1 MGEQHRRGTDGDG
14 MRERKPDMGEQ
25 GKIQSE
31 SNTIHV
37 GEVTRVWRMFRR
49 NRLALVGL
57 AIVLLICLLAV
68 LGPRI
73 APHDYAEQNVRNAVH
88 APDAENRL
96 GTDQWG
102 RDILSRII
110 VGSRVSLSV
119 GLVSVLILITV
130 GVAIGAIS
138 GYNRRLDGPLMRFV
152 DIMMSIPGFFL
163 LLTIVALFGPS
174 LFNTMLVI
182 GLTSWMGTA
191 RLVRGQFLSLR
202 EKEFIEAARCLGVPG
217 WRIIARH
224 LLPNTLAVIIVQAT
238 LFMSQAILIE
248 SSLSYLGLGAQP
260 PMPSWGGMLNQGRD
274 YMRQAPWGTIFPGLA
289 IFITVMAFNLL
300 GDGLRDALD
309 PHLRGR

>member
-1 MGEQHRRGTDGDG
+1 MADNLNATRRSLVQTEIHGDG
-14 MRERKPDMGEQ
+14 FAVRATARR
-25 GKIQSE
+25 SE
-31 SNTIHV
+31 LGRI
-37 GEVTRVWRMFRR
+37 WRMFRR
-49 NRLALVGL
+49 NRLAMAGL
-57 AIVLLICLLAV
+57 AAVVLICVVAILA
-68 LGPRI
+68 PII
-73 APHDYAEQNVRNAVH
+73 APQDYAEQDMHSTVH
-88 APDAENRL
+88 PPSAEHWL

-119 GLVSVLILITV
+119 GIVAVAILISI
-130 GVAIGAIS
+130 GVLLGSIA
-138 GYNRRLDGPLMRFV
+138 GYYRSIDGPVMRFV

-174 LFNTMLVI
+174 LLNTMLVI

-202 EKEFIEAARCLGVPG
+202 EKEFVEAARCIGVPS
-217 WRIIARH
+217 WRIIAYH
-224 LLPNTLAVIIVQAT
+224 LLPNTMAVIIVQAT

-260 PMPSWGGMLNQGRD
+260 PTPSWGGMLNQGRD
-274 YMRQAPWGTIFPGLA
+274 YMRQAPWGTLFPGLA
-289 IFITVMAFNLL
+289 IFVTVMAFNLL

-309 PHLRGR
+309 PYLRGR

>member
-1 MGEQHRRGTDGDG
+1 MSEQTTGLNEAGT
-14 MRERKPDMGEQ
+14 EHT
-25 GKIQSE
+25 SE
-31 SNTIHV
+31 TL
-37 GEVTRVWRMFRR
+37 RVWRMFRR

-57 AIVLLICLLAV
+57 AIVIIMVAIAI
-68 LGPRI
+68 LGERI
-73 APHDYAEQNVRNAVH
+73 APYDYAVQDMRNTISPPSSQNW
-88 APDAENRL
+88 L

-102 RDILSRII
+102 RDIFSRIL

-119 GLVSVLILITV
+119 GIVAVAILMVI
-130 GVAIGAIS
+130 GVAVGAIA
-138 GYNRRLDGPLMRFV
+138 GYNRHLDGPLMRFV

-202 EKEFIEAARCLGVPG
+202 EKEFIEAARCIGVPD
-217 WRIIARH
+217 WRIITRH
-224 LLPNTLAVIIVQAT
+224 LLPNTMAVIIVQAT
-238 LFMSQAILIE
+238 LFMSVAILIE

-260 PMPSWGGMLNQGRD
+260 PTPSWGGMLFQGRD

-289 IFITVMAFNLL
+289 IFVTVMAFNLL

>member
-1 MGEQHRRGTDGDG
+1 MAELATEITTAKTEHRGEFSRT
-14 MRERKPDMGEQ
+14 
-25 GKIQSE
+25 
-31 SNTIHV
+31 
-37 GEVTRVWRMFRR
+37 WRMFRR
-49 NRLALVGL
+49 NRLALAGL
-57 AIVLLICLLAV
+57 GTVVAICLITVFALQV
-68 LGPRI
+68 
-73 APHDYAEQNVRNAVH
+73 APYDYAAQDVRDTVKPPNEVH
-88 APDAENRL
+88 WL

-119 GLVSVLILITV
+119 GIVSVVILITIGVSV
-130 GVAIGAIS
+130 GAVA

-152 DIMMSIPGFFL
+152 DMMMSIPGFFL
-163 LLTIVALFGPS
+163 LLTIVAMFGPS
-174 LFNTMLVI
+174 LMNTMLVI

-202 EKEFIEAARCLGVPG
+202 EKEFVEAARCIGVPVR
-217 WRIIARH
+217 RIITHH
-224 LLPNTLAVIIVQAT
+224 LLPNTMAVIIVQAT

-260 PMPSWGGMLNQGRD
+260 PTPSWGGMLNQGRD
-274 YMRQAPWGTIFPGLA
+274 YMRQAPWGMLFPGLA

-309 PHLRGR
+309 PQLRNR

>member
-1 MGEQHRRGTDGDG
+1 MVELATETARAKTEHTGEFSRIWG
-14 MRERKPDMGEQ
+14 
-25 GKIQSE
+25 
-31 SNTIHV
+31 
-37 GEVTRVWRMFRR
+37 MFRR
-49 NRLALVGL
+49 NRLALLGL
-57 AIVLLICLLAV
+57 AAVVIICLVAVFALQLA
-68 LGPRI
+68 PYN
-73 APHDYAEQNVRNAVH
+73 YAEQNVRNTVKPPSPAH
-88 APDAENRL
+88 WL

-119 GLVSVLILITV
+119 GVVSVVILIV
-130 GVAIGAIS
+130 IGVAVGALA

-174 LFNTMLVI
+174 LMNTMLVI
-182 GLTSWMGTA
+182 GLTSWMGTS

-202 EKEFIEAARCLGVPG
+202 EKEFVEAARCLGVPS
-217 WRIIARH
+217 WRIVMHH
-224 LLPNTLAVIIVQAT
+224 LLPNTMAVIIVQAT

-260 PMPSWGGMLNQGRD
+260 PTPSWGGMLNQGRD
-274 YMRQAPWGTIFPGLA
+274 YMRQAPWGMLFPGLA

-309 PHLRGR
+309 PHLRNR

>member
-1 MGEQHRRGTDGDG
+1 
-14 MRERKPDMGEQ
+14 
-25 GKIQSE
+25 
-31 SNTIHV
+31 
-37 GEVTRVWRMFRR
+37 MFRR
-49 NRLALVGL
+49 NRLAVLGL
-57 AIVLLICLLAV
+57 IVATLICLVAIFAPV
-68 LGPRI
+68 I
-73 APHDYAEQNVRNAVH
+73 APYDYAEQNMRNTVSPPSSA
-88 APDAENRL
+88 NWL

-119 GLVSVLILITV
+119 GIVSVAILIII
-130 GVAIGAIS
+130 GVAIGAIA
-138 GYNRRLDGPLMRFV
+138 GYNRHLDGPLMRFV

-174 LFNTMLVI
+174 LLNTMLVI

-202 EKEFIEAARCLGVPG
+202 EKEFVEAARSVGVPD
-217 WRIIARH
+217 WRVITHH
-224 LLPNTLAVIIVQAT
+224 LLPNTMAVIIVQAT

-260 PMPSWGGMLNQGRD
+260 PTPSWGGMLFQGRD
-274 YMRQAPWGTIFPGLA
+274 YMRQAPWGTLFPGLA
-289 IFITVMAFNLL
+289 IFVTVMAFNLL

>member
-1 MGEQHRRGTDGDG
+1 MSQNHKVSFETKTEHV
-14 MRERKPDMGEQ
+14 
-25 GKIQSE
+25 SE
-31 SNTIHV
+31 ALRI
-37 GEVTRVWRMFRR
+37 WRMFRR
-49 NRLALVGL
+49 NRLAIAGLVVIIL
-57 AIVLLICLLAV
+57 IVCVALL
-68 LGPRI
+68 GERI
-73 APHDYAEQNVRNAVH
+73 TPHDYAEQNMRNTISPPGAG
-88 APDAENRL
+88 NWL

-110 VGSRVSLSV
+110 IGTRVSLSV
-119 GLVSVLILITV
+119 GAVSVAILVVV
-130 GVAIGAIS
+130 GVTIGAIS

-174 LFNTMLVI
+174 LLNTMLVI

-202 EKEFIEAARCLGVPG
+202 EKEFIEAARCIGVPS
-217 WRIIARH
+217 WRIIVRH
-224 LLPNTLAVIIVQAT
+224 LLPNTMAVIIVQAT
-238 LFMSQAILIE
+238 LFMSVAILIE

-260 PMPSWGGMLNQGRD
+260 PTPSWGGMLFQGRD

-289 IFITVMAFNLL
+289 ILITVMAFNLL
-300 GDGLRDALD
+300 GDGLRDAMD

>member
-1 MGEQHRRGTDGDG
+1 MSQQAMTLAQKETQHV
-14 MRERKPDMGEQ
+14 
-25 GKIQSE
+25 SE
-31 SNTIHV
+31 TVRI
-37 GEVTRVWRMFRR
+37 WRMFRR
-49 NRLALVGL
+49 NRLAVLGL
-57 AIVLLICLLAV
+57 IVATLICLVAIFAPV
-68 LGPRI
+68 I
-73 APHDYAEQNVRNAVH
+73 APYDYAEQNMRNTVSPPSSA
-88 APDAENRL
+88 NWL

-119 GLVSVLILITV
+119 GIVSVAILIII
-130 GVAIGAIS
+130 GVAIGAIA
-138 GYNRRLDGPLMRFV
+138 GYNRHLDGPLMRFV

-174 LFNTMLVI
+174 LLNTMLVI

-202 EKEFIEAARCLGVPG
+202 EKEFVEAARSVGVPD
-217 WRIIARH
+217 WRVITHH
-224 LLPNTLAVIIVQAT
+224 LLPNTMAVIIVQAT

-260 PMPSWGGMLNQGRD
+260 PTPSWGGMLFQGRD
-274 YMRQAPWGTIFPGLA
+274 YMRQAPWGTLFPGLA
-289 IFITVMAFNLL
+289 IFVTVMAFNLL

>member
-1 MGEQHRRGTDGDG
+1 MSKPTGDLPEADTKHIGESVRIWRTF
-14 MRERKPDMGEQ
+14 RK
-25 GKIQSE
+25 
-31 SNTIHV
+31 
-37 GEVTRVWRMFRR
+37 
-49 NRLALVGL
+49 NRLALLGL
-57 AIVLLICLLAV
+57 AIVIFIFAV
-68 LGPRI
+68 AMLGERI
-73 APHDYAEQNVRNAVH
+73 APYDYAEQDMRSTIKPPSSEH
-88 APDAENRL
+88 WL

-102 RDILSRII
+102 RDILTRIM

-119 GLVSVLILITV
+119 GIVSVVILMII
-130 GVAIGAIS
+130 GVAVGAIS
-138 GYNRRLDGPLMRFV
+138 GYNRHLDSPLMRFV

-174 LFNTMLVI
+174 LLNTMLVI

-202 EKEFIEAARCLGVPG
+202 EKEFIEAARCIGVPSS
-217 WRIIARH
+217 RIITRH
-224 LLPNTLAVIIVQAT
+224 LLPNTMAVIIVQAT
-238 LFMSQAILIE
+238 LFMSVAILIE

-260 PMPSWGGMLNQGRD
+260 PTPSWGGMLSQGRD

-289 IFITVMAFNLL
+289 ILITVMAFNLL

>member
-1 MGEQHRRGTDGDG
+1 MSQQAVTLAQPETRHV
-14 MRERKPDMGEQ
+14 
-25 GKIQSE
+25 SE
-31 SNTIHV
+31 TVRI
-37 GEVTRVWRMFRR
+37 WRMFRR

-57 AIVLLICLLAV
+57 AAATIICLAAIFA
-68 LGPRI
+68 PYI
-73 APHDYAEQNVRNAVH
+73 APYDYAEQNMRNTI
-88 APDAENRL
+88 APPSTENWL

-119 GLVSVLILITV
+119 GIVSVVILIII
-130 GVAIGAIS
+130 GVAIGAVA
-138 GYNRRLDGPLMRFV
+138 GYNRHLDGPLMRFV

-202 EKEFIEAARCLGVPG
+202 EKEFIEAAHCVGVPA
-217 WRIIARH
+217 WRVITHH

-260 PMPSWGGMLNQGRD
+260 PTPSWGGMLFQGRD
-274 YMRQAPWGTIFPGLA
+274 YMRQAPWGTLFPGLA

-309 PHLRGR
+309 PHMRGR

>member
-1 MGEQHRRGTDGDG
+1 
-14 MRERKPDMGEQ
+14 
-25 GKIQSE
+25 
-31 SNTIHV
+31 
-37 GEVTRVWRMFRR
+37 MFRR

-57 AIVLLICLLAV
+57 VVVVVILFVAV
-68 LGPRI
+68 FGEQI
-73 APHDYAEQNVRNAVH
+73 APFDYAEQNVRNSVS
-88 APDAENRL
+88 PPTGQNWL

-102 RDILSRII
+102 RDIFSRII
-110 VGSRVSLSV
+110 VGTRVSLSV
-119 GLVSVLILITV
+119 GAVSVLILILI
-130 GVAIGAIS
+130 GVMVGAIA
-138 GYNRRLDGPLMRFV
+138 GYYRHLDGPLMRFV

-202 EKEFIEAARCLGVPG
+202 EKEFVEAARSIGVPS
-217 WRIIARH
+217 WRIITRH
-224 LLPNTLAVIIVQAT
+224 LLPNTMAVIIVQAT
-238 LFMSQAILIE
+238 LFMSTAILIE

-260 PMPSWGGMLNQGRD
+260 PTPSWGGMLFHGRD

-289 IFITVMAFNLL
+289 IFVTVMAFNLL

>member
-1 MGEQHRRGTDGDG
+1 MEGQVKVLGGIEDRH
-14 MRERKPDMGEQ
+14 
-25 GKIQSE
+25 ISE
-31 SNTIHV
+31 TL
-37 GEVTRVWRMFRR
+37 RVWRMFRR
-49 NRLALVGL
+49 NRLALIGL
-57 AIVLLICLLAV
+57 AAVLLICV
-68 LGPRI
+68 VSVVGEQI
-73 APHDYAEQNVRNAVH
+73 APHDYAEQNVRKAVH
-88 APDAENRL
+88 PPDGENWL

-110 VGSRVSLSV
+110 VGTRVSLSV
-119 GLVSVLILITV
+119 GIVSVLILITI
-130 GVAIGAIS
+130 GVALGAVA
-138 GYNRRLDGPLMRFV
+138 GYNRQMDGPLMRFV

-174 LFNTMLVI
+174 LLNTMLVI
-182 GLTSWMGTA
+182 GLTGWMGTA

-202 EKEFIEAARCLGVPG
+202 EKEFIEAAQCLGVPS

-224 LLPNTLAVIIVQAT
+224 LLPNTMAVIIVQAT

-260 PMPSWGGMLNQGRD
+260 PTPSWGGMLYQGRD

-289 IFITVMAFNLL
+289 IFVTVMAFNLL

>member
-1 MGEQHRRGTDGDG
+1 
-14 MRERKPDMGEQ
+14 
-25 GKIQSE
+25 
-31 SNTIHV
+31 
-37 GEVTRVWRMFRR
+37 MFRR
-49 NRLALVGL
+49 NRLAVVGL
-57 AIVLLICLLAV
+57 TAVVLVFVVAI

-73 APHDYAEQNVRNAVH
+73 APHDYAAQNARKAVH
-88 APDAENRL
+88 PPDGENWL

-102 RDILSRII
+102 RDILSRVI

-119 GLVSVLILITV
+119 GFVSVLILI
-130 GVAIGAIS
+130 AIGVTFGAIA
-138 GYNRRLDGPLMRFV
+138 GYNRQLDSPMMRFV

-174 LFNTMLVI
+174 LLNTMLVI

-202 EKEFIEAARCLGVPG
+202 EKEFIEAARCIGAPT
-217 WRIIARH
+217 WRVITHH
-224 LLPNTLAVIIVQAT
+224 LLPNTMAVIIVQAT

-260 PMPSWGGMLNQGRD
+260 PTPSWGGMLFQGRD
-274 YMRQAPWGTIFPGLA
+274 YMRHAPWSMIFPGLA
-289 IFITVMAFNLL
+289 IFVTVMAFNLL